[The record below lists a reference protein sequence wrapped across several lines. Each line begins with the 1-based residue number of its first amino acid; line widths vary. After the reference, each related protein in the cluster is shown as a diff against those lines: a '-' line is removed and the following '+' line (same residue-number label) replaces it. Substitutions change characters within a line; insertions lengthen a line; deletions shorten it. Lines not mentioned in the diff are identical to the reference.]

1 MLAITGGTTQAQWN
15 PCSLEKLAWKL
26 GSAASQLCDLR
37 KGPSPLSPSFIICKI
52 GTHCHQP
59 CTVVLRDQWMI
70 DINGKVMGEVGAGG
84 GGKRTSQGR
93 EL

>member
-1 MLAITGGTTQAQWN
+1 MEPRLQPGEPG
-15 PCSLEKLAWKL
+15 LKL
-26 GSAASQLCDLR
+26 GSAPSQLCDLG
-37 KGPSPLSPSFIICKI
+37 KGTSPLSPSFTVCKM
-52 GTHCHQP
+52 GTHRHQP
-59 CTVVLRDQWMI
+59 CAVVLRDQWII